1 MHRHQA
7 ISALVDYD
15 VETGEIGWDGKQ
27 CSYIDYGM
35 DYYAPQSTLDHLGRR
50 IQIGWLR
57 MEQPLP
63 DCAWV
68 GVFTL
73 PRQVTVRKGKLY
85 TDVHPEIR
93 ECFQRPVTE
102 QICNTGEPYCIRAQL
117 KEGEEVHIGN
127 YRLGL
132 SKGRVW
138 ADRSGLTKEANAQLV
153 SQTPPLAREQ
163 VQLEIYVD
171 HCVVEIYVDG
181 GAAVLTHVVLP
192 QALCGKLQLPEYAQ
206 CVALG

>member
-1 MHRHQA
+1 M
-7 ISALVDYD
+7 
-15 VETGEIGWDGKQ
+15 
-27 CSYIDYGM
+27 
-35 DYYAPQSTLDHLGRR
+35 
-50 IQIGWLR
+50 
-57 MEQPLP
+57 
-63 DCAWV
+63 
-68 GVFTL
+68 
-73 PRQVTVRKGKLY
+73 RKGKLY

-138 ADRSGLTKEANAQLV
+138 ADRSGLTKEANAQACFTKL
-153 SQTPPLAREQ
+153 PPLAREQ

-192 QALCGKLQLPEYAQ
+192 QALCGKLQLRSMRSALLLGNLLEYRKKE
-206 CVALG
+206 